1 MLPESS
7 QLSQARLF
15 EALKTHSFKRGHFI
29 LASGATSTWY
39 MDCRMTA
46 LSSEGSLLIGQ
57 LFYQA
62 LQQLER
68 PASAV
73 GGMVLGAAPLVT
85 SVTAYS
91 AFVGNPLNGFLVR
104 KEAKAHGGTKQIEG
118 HLNATSRVILVED
131 VVTTGG
137 STLKAIEVIRKQ
149 FPHIDIVGVLALVDR
164 NAGARER
171 FLQQGVPLHT
181 LFGIDAFLQE

>member
-1 MLPESS
+1 
-7 QLSQARLF
+7 
-15 EALKTHSFKRGHFI
+15 
-29 LASGATSTWY
+29 
-39 MDCRMTA
+39 MTA

-57 LFYQA
+57 VFYQV

-68 PASAV
+68 PCSAV

-91 AFVGNPLNGFLVR
+91 AFMGNPLNGFLVR
-104 KEAKAHGGTKQIEG
+104 KEAKAHGGAKQIEG
-118 HLNATSRVILVED
+118 HLNPYSRVVLVED

-137 STLKAIEVIRKQ
+137 STLKAIDAIRQ
-149 FPHIDIVGVLALVDR
+149 QYPSVDIVAVLALVDR
-164 NAGARER
+164 QAGARER
-171 FLQQGVPLHT
+171 FLQRGIPLHT